1 MPERLSNPFPRIGA
15 ATLAIIAGLVMIVGL
30 SLLVVSNL
38 ETSSNI
44 QKESTESHLLAEMQT
59 ALTTLEA
66 RFIAWEQRPESSVHP
81 VDDPTVAIAIA
92 DFKALF
98 LELAMLIDSEELA
111 EIQEFSEAFDAYAGA
126 VLATEGGVDSAQYRE
141 INALSLAVRQPLLE
155 LLREENDHLIE
166 SVEADRRSDVAVSW
180 GFPALL
186 VLGLIALFF
195 VLRLQRN
202 SRQVDEMRR
211 INDARS
217 EFIASVSHELRT
229 PLTPVVALSHELRDR
244 TAEFSQ
250 EELSEFA
257 ATIARESDEV
267 AAIVNDLL
275 VAARF
280 ETGQISVAA
289 QTLNVKE
296 QIEHALATVA
306 EPETVAVEASGSVV
320 ADSGRLRQ
328 ILRNLVT
335 NAQHYGGRDIRI
347 STHQANGTMQI
358 TVADS
363 GPGIPPALR
372 ERIFEAYSSAHE
384 DQGMPASVG
393 LGLTV
398 SRSLAT
404 LMDGSLSYHH
414 VDGWSRMVLRLP
426 ADSEARTAASHLG

>member
-1 MPERLSNPFPRIGA
+1 M
-15 ATLAIIAGLVMIVGL
+15 
-30 SLLVVSNL
+30 
-38 ETSSNI
+38 
-44 QKESTESHLLAEMQT
+44 ESFD
-59 ALTTLEA
+59 AL
-66 RFIAWEQRPESSVHP
+66 I
-81 VDDPTVAIAIA
+81 
-92 DFKALF
+92 
-98 LELAMLIDSEELA
+98 LELSTLIDSDELA
-111 EIQEFSEAFDAYAGA
+111 EVEEFSESFDAYTGA
-126 VLATEGGVDSAQYRE
+126 VLAVEREINPDQYRE
-141 INALSLAVRQPLLE
+141 INSLSLAVRQPLLE
-155 LLREENDHLIE
+155 LLEEENDHLVE
-166 SVEADRRSDVAVSW
+166 SVEADRRSDLSIIW

-186 VLGLIALFF
+186 VLGIIALFF

-202 SRQVDEMRR
+202 TRQLDEMRR

-250 EELSEFA
+250 EELAEFA

-289 QTLNVKE
+289 ETLDVSE
-296 QIEHALATVA
+296 QIEHALGTIADT
-306 EPETVAVEASGSVV
+306 EDIQVEAVGSVI

-335 NAQHYGGRDIRI
+335 NAQHYGGRDIRV
-347 STHQANGTMQI
+347 TTQQVNGTMQI

-404 LMDGSLSYHH
+404 LMGGSLVYHH
-414 VDGWSRMVLRLP
+414 VDGWSRMELELP
-426 ADSEARTAASHLG
+426 ADSEV